1 MNLWNLC
8 LFFIVFLYLLVA
20 CVLKIMFFC
29 LFMIYLC
36 DRENMEF
43 ILSIFIVFLH
53 VFKLMFF
60 CLC

>member
-1 MNLWNLC
+1 
-8 LFFIVFLYLLVA
+8 
-20 CVLKIMFFC
+20 
-29 LFMIYLC
+29 MIYLC

-60 CLC
+60 CLCWISRIYVIM